1 MTVRDLLFILSGLFL
16 ILGILVVMYL
26 RRLRGE
32 QSLQKRVAS
41 STFGSSEFI
50 QVAQTFSES
59 QNTWIE
65 RFFHNNLIRAGLE
78 MTTSMW
84 STVVGLSALL
94 GSLGFFLI
102 SNEPVF
108 SLVGMAMGLFIPFGV
123 LLILAARRRRLIQ
136 SQLPDAL
143 FLIARAL
150 RTGVGI
156 ERSMVH
162 CAEQAARPMAD
173 EFRRTLRQVSLG
185 LPIATAIDGMADR
198 LALEDLDIFVATIR
212 LNQLTGGSLAPMIDR
227 VAKGARERNEF
238 RVQVQTATALSRTTA
253 GFIAMAHPVL
263 IVTMFWLQPEIMSE
277 FVKSSI
283 GWSALMLSIGL
294 EVIGVLWLLA
304 ILRIRL

>member
-1 MTVRDLLFILSGLFL
+1 MTVRDLMIILTGLFL
-16 ILGILVVMYL
+16 ILCILVVMYL
-26 RRLRGE
+26 RRLRNE
-32 QSLQKRVAS
+32 QSLQKRVANS
-41 STFGSSEFI
+41 AIGSSEFI
-50 QVAQTFSES
+50 QVAPTFSES
-59 QNTWIE
+59 HYSSVE
-65 RFFHNNLIRAGLE
+65 RFFSNALIRAGVE
-78 MTTSMW
+78 MSTPTWSM
-84 STVVGLSALL
+84 VVGLSALL
-94 GSLGFFLI
+94 GSLGLFTV
-102 SNEPVF
+102 SSEPLF
-108 SLVGMAMGLFIPFGV
+108 SLVGMVFGFFTPFGV
-123 LLILAARRRRLIQ
+123 LSILAARRRRLIQ

-143 FLIARAL
+143 FIIARAL

-162 CAEQAARPMAD
+162 CAEQSARPMAD

-185 LPIATAIDGMADR
+185 LPIASAVDGMADR

-227 VAKGARERNEF
+227 VAKGARDRNEF

-263 IVTMFWLQPEIMSE
+263 IVTMFWLQPEMMSE

-283 GWSALMLSIGL
+283 GWSALMLSIVL
-294 EVIGVLWLLA
+294 EIVGVLWLLA